1 VARRAAAYLAVM
13 LYSLYQ
19 VLQNTEEVAVVA
31 CCGGVVEKHP
41 SIRRQCQEFLDELAG
56 RGRAV
61 LDIAEDSGL
70 MGAAVGV
77 VIATES
83 REERVAL

>member
-1 VARRAAAYLAVM
+1 M
-13 LYSLYQ
+13 
-19 VLQNTEEVAVVA
+19 
-31 CCGGVVEKHP
+31 EKHP